1 MPNHSTR
8 PVFLSLAQ
16 LRYPVTAVAS
26 LAHRVSGVLMVL
38 ALPGLIYLLAA
49 SLESE
54 QSYRA
59 VAALMSGLPAK
70 LGAAALVWALAHHML
85 AGLRYLLIDLDI
97 GVDLRP
103 ARAGAWLVSLG
114 APAVALIFL
123 WSVA

>member
-16 LRYPVTAVAS
+16 LRYPITAIAS
-26 LAHRVSGVLMVL
+26 IAHRVSGVLMVL
-38 ALPGLIYLLAA
+38 ALPVLIYLLAR

-54 QSYRA
+54 QSYRE
-59 VAALMSGLPAK
+59 VAALVAGIPVK
-70 LGAAALVWALAHHML
+70 LLATLLVWALAHHML

-97 GVDLRP
+97 GVDRGP
-103 ARAGAWLVSLG
+103 ARAGAWLVSFA
-114 APAVALIFL
+114 APVVALLFL